1 MVLLKSMVENVRI
14 PRTVLKT
21 HVFVKKTSNN
31 THLARFARRGDASI
45 IR

>member
-21 HVFVKKTSNN
+21 HVFVKKKPQIT
-31 THLARFARRGDASI
+31 RI
-45 IR
+45 